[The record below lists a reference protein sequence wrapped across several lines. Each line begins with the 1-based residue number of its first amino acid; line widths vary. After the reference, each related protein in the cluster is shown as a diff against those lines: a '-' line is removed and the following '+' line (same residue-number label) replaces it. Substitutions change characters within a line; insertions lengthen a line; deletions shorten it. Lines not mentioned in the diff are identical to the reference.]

1 MIKTI
6 GIMLRDSKYGTRL
19 SVMAVAIVF
28 IATIFFWLM
37 FPLMFPPACLARQKI
52 QVVTSLFP
60 LQEMARAVGGDRVS
74 VDLLLPP
81 GAEPHSWEPKPSDI
95 VTMMKADIFIYLGSG
110 MEPWV
115 QSILQGINRPSLKVI
130 EASQG
135 LPAIDD
141 NSAKTG
147 ENEQGHGHSPDL
159 HAHDEDHDDH
169 DLHHDH
175 HHGPMDP
182 HFWLDFSYDQIIVS
196 QIANAFS
203 ELDPAGAGF
212 FTQNAS
218 QYQKKLA
225 QLDRKYQ
232 EGLKGCQN
240 RKIFL
245 GGHSAFAYLAKRYHL
260 EQVTLYGISPDA
272 EPSPKRLT
280 EITDLAKKL
289 RIKTIFFEELV
300 SNRMAR
306 VLAEE
311 IGAGTLTL
319 NPGANRTKEQVKS
332 GVTFLSLMEKNL
344 ENLRKGLACE

>member
-1 MIKTI
+1 MLLSLNSKTRI
-6 GIMLRDSKYGTRL
+6 SA
-19 SVMAVAIVF
+19 MAVAIVF
-28 IATIFFWLM
+28 IATISSWLAYSS
-37 FPLMFPPACLARQKI
+37 PCQAATANKKL

-60 LQEMARAVGGDRVS
+60 LQEMARSVGGDRVS
-74 VDLLLPP
+74 VNLLLPP

-95 VTMMKADIFIYLGSG
+95 VTLTKADIFIYLGAG

-115 QSILQGINRPSLKVI
+115 YGILQSINRPSLKVF

-135 LPAIDD
+135 LPAIA
-141 NSAKTG
+141 NGREKMETG
-147 ENEQGHGHSPDL
+147 ENEKGPPHSPDP
-159 HAHDEDHDDH
+159 HAQHKDHNDHDDDH
-169 DLHHDH
+169 GDDHDH
-175 HHGPMDP
+175 HHDPMDP

-196 QIANAFS
+196 KIAKAFS

-212 FTQNAS
+212 YIQNAS
-218 QYQKKLA
+218 HYQKKLA
-225 QLDRKYQ
+225 ELDRKYQ

-260 EQVTLYGISPDA
+260 EQVTLYGVSPDA
-272 EPSPKRLT
+272 EPSPKIVAET
-280 EITDLAKKL
+280 VDLAKRLK
-289 RIKTIFFEELV
+289 IKTIFFEELV
-300 SNRMAR
+300 SDRMAR

-311 IGAGTLTL
+311 VGAGTLTL
-319 NPGANRTKEQVKS
+319 NPGANITKEHLKS